1 MEAKM
6 SEKLELT
13 LEEIEA
19 RHAGEWVLVEETTW
33 DEAGNPTKGAVVA
46 RGNDRESLVQ
56 PTRRLHTQK
65 PGIKTFVFYA
75 GPKVP
80 EGLVVVL

>member
-1 MEAKM
+1 M
-6 SEKLELT
+6 SQAIGLT

-19 RHAGEWVLVEETTW
+19 RHAGEWVLVEETAW
-33 DEAGNPTKGAVVA
+33 DETGNPTNGIVVA
-46 RGNDRESLVQ
+46 HSRERGSLVQ
-56 PTRRLHTQK
+56 PTSRLHTQK
-65 PGIKTFVFYA
+65 PGVKTFLFYA

>member
-1 MEAKM
+1 M
-6 SEKLELT
+6 SETLELT

-19 RHAGEWVLVEETTW
+19 RHVGEWVLVGETTW
-33 DEAGNPTKGAVVA
+33 DEGDNPTRGVVVA
-46 RGNDRESLVQ
+46 RGGERGSLVE
-56 PTRRLHTQK
+56 PSRRLHTQQ
-65 PGIKTFVFYA
+65 PGVKTFVFYA